1 MGLQRVR
8 HGRVTDTS
16 GIRSAEQ
23 TITTLLL
30 VSLEK
35 FSIQILKDGWDVP
48 NYLSLIKI
56 YIFLQLNSSD
66 EFTE

>member
-1 MGLQRVR
+1 MALQRVR
-8 HGRVTDTS
+8 HDRVTDTS

-35 FSIQILKDGWDVP
+35 FSIRILKDGWDVP

>member
-8 HGRVTDTS
+8 HDRVTDTS

-35 FSIQILKDGWDVP
+35 FSIRILKDGWDVP